1 MLRLKSFCLIA
12 LLIAS
17 LMFVLS
23 GCCSSHSENT
33 KQKNSIQYCPCG
45 CTHSKDHSLKCS
57 CVTVNRIE
65 TDDSN
70 AWNKICKYKS
80 TCQCDGVTENCGCVI
95 VDSPCTCEEDSCD
108 CSSDTSDDNN
118 CGCTVTLSQNN
129 NNDEFMYCEC
139 GCGFK
144 VFDCQ
149 CCFCKEKLKYIVL
162 SQNQNQKSSSGVH
175 VNPTNQ
181 ANPVNHA
188 MRTSVRT
195 TFGF

>member
-33 KQKNSIQYCPCG
+33 RQKNSIQYCPCG

-57 CVTVNRIE
+57 CVAISK
-65 TDDSN
+65 SN
-70 AWNKICKYKS
+70 AYDCNYKS
-80 TCQCDGVTENCGCVI
+80 TCQCDGNTTNCGCVI

-108 CSSDTSDDNN
+108 CSSDTSLDNN
-118 CGCTVTLSQNN
+118 CECTVTLSQDYN

-162 SQNQNQKSSSGVH
+162 SQNQKSSSGIH